1 MGVKIPTGARK
12 IKASWQLLNHPL
24 TNHSFTVERGKRRGL
39 RANQRETWNDRRL
52 EQARN
57 EPIMS
62 YLNVSFQEAISC
74 ISHPQSLYFIEEI
87 HPSIIEEFLF

>member
-24 TNHSFTVERGKRRGL
+24 TNHSFTVERGKRGL

-52 EQARN
+52 EHARN

-62 YLNVSFQEAISC
+62 YSNVSFQEAISC
-74 ISHPQSLYFIEEI
+74 ISHPQLLYFIEEI
-87 HPSIIEEFLF
+87 HPLIIEKFLF